1 MYADACA
8 ATSRTAPARPCRRR
22 RVRHAG
28 AGEQRGQAPLRLRS
42 EGPAPRRRR
51 WGLQPDRNRSS
62 RRPVRRPA
70 DRRGRRTA
78 APRAP
83 RHSACARRSRRCPA
97 TSARAGWDDR
107 SPAQVMSVLS
117 TAENRTFRHPHRRSF
132 FPGRVPDSPS
142 LVGMVSLPR
151 ADAMLI
157 KLSDPADMAAAIP
170 HLVGFQPEES
180 LVVVSLRRPRKRI
193 GLTMRFDLPPESC
206 DAELAEQVALRLV
219 GDKAAFALLACC
231 TDATSLHGAHPRA
244 GLIDRIERELDK
256 RDVPMLDALLI
267 RDGRWWSY
275 RCEDAGC
282 CPPDGKEIPAATDIA
297 AAHALLGRGVLPS
310 RSALR
315 EQMKP
320 VEFVS
325 RRAMEQAIDVTAIT
339 VAKRMQIEK
348 ADVVR
353 DETVSLV
360 RKLMKRYVDPTVATV
375 TDEEAARVIV
385 GIVDVHARDRILAQG
400 LDHDLEVVQR
410 LFIDLC
416 RRAIPPDD
424 APTCTLLAGFAYADG
439 NGGLANVALERALQS
454 DPHYSLANLLRDAL
468 YHQVPP
474 SLMRKAWRDAER
486 ELTPRASSR
495 QTSKKQKKA
504 VRRH

>member
-1 MYADACA
+1 MMFAGSRFGSSVPIRYRSARTWPPVPLLVATSDRLPRGDLAGRHVRPRTRVRGFRVSRTRLLRPRYADACA
-8 ATSRTAPARPCRRR
+8 ATSRTAPARPCRRP
-22 RVRHAG
+22 RVRRAG
-28 AGEQRGQAPLRLRS
+28 AGEPRGQGPLRLRS
-42 EGPAPRRRR
+42 EGPAPRLRR
-51 WGLQPDRNRSS
+51 WGLQPARSRSS
-62 RRPVRRPA
+62 RRLARRPA
-70 DRRGRRTA
+70 GRRGRRTA

-83 RHSACARRSRRCPA
+83 RHSACARRWRSCPA
-97 TSARAGWDDR
+97 TSARVGWGDR
-107 SPAQVMSVLS
+107 SPAQAMSALS
-117 TAENRTFRHPHRRSF
+117 TAENGSIGHPHRRNF
-132 FPGRVPDSPS
+132 FPRPVSDSSS
-142 LVGMVSLPR
+142 LVGMANLQR

-206 DAELAEQVALRLV
+206 DADLAEQVALRLV
-219 GDKAAFALLACC
+219 ADKAAFALLACC
-231 TDATSLHGAHPRA
+231 TEAASVDGAPPRA
-244 GLIDRIERELDK
+244 DLIDHIERQLDK
-256 RDVPMLDALLI
+256 RDVAMLDALLI

-275 RCEDAGC
+275 RCEDVDC

-339 VAKRMQIEK
+339 VAERMQIEK

-353 DETVSLV
+353 DQTVSLV

-385 GIVDVHARDRILAQG
+385 GIVDVHARDRVLAQG
-400 LDHDLEVVQR
+400 L
-410 LFIDLC
+410 
-416 RRAIPPDD
+416 
-424 APTCTLLAGFAYADG
+424 
-439 NGGLANVALERALQS
+439 
-454 DPHYSLANLLRDAL
+454 
-468 YHQVPP
+468 
-474 SLMRKAWRDAER
+474 
-486 ELTPRASSR
+486 
-495 QTSKKQKKA
+495 
-504 VRRH
+504 